1 MKKTYDINLTKVLGS
16 GSFGKVFMANNKK
29 DPSIKIAIKV
39 INKKGLSDEDL
50 TNLMNEVQLM
60 QTVDH
65 PNIVKYY
72 ETYDDVK
79 HIYLCMELCTGGEL
93 FSQII

>member
-1 MKKTYDINLTKVLGS
+1 
-16 GSFGKVFMANNKK
+16 MANNKK

-50 TNLMNEVQLM
+50 NNLMNEVQLM

-93 FSQII
+93 FS

>member
-1 MKKTYDINLTKVLGS
+1 
-16 GSFGKVFMANNKK
+16 MANNKK